1 MPLTRLDETLR
12 HQIPTTFDHVGTS
25 DPRFFDRYWFSC
37 YDPAGSL
44 TMIIGVGLYMNMN
57 VFDGFVAC
65 PVPRDDGGGN
75 QRNFRFSRALRR
87 IAQDYRRY
95 TQVGRMDGTVTL
107 DDTGYDLGLNDDVRP
122 W

>member
-65 PVPRDDGGGN
+65 QVPRDGGGSN
-75 QRNFRFSRALRR
+75 QRNFRFSRALRPDIDR
-87 IAQDYRRY
+87 
-95 TQVGRMDGTVTL
+95 VGVGPL
-107 DDTGYDLGLNDDVRP
+107 DIEIIEPFEKSPPHRQR
-122 W
+122 